1 MRYTV
6 MSAAATQAVMD
17 RLAGRLEPMTHE
29 QGRAYLF
36 LAFAIL
42 ANQAPEVVAFILDR
56 ADEQVQ
62 L

>member
-1 MRYTV
+1 
-6 MSAAATQAVMD
+6 MD

-42 ANQAPEVVAFILDR
+42 EVVAFILDR

>member
-1 MRYTV
+1 
-6 MSAAATQAVMD
+6 MSAAQTEAVMT

-36 LAFAIL
+36 LAFGIL
-42 ANQAPEVVAFILDR
+42 AHQAPEVVDFVLDR
-56 ADEQVQ
+56 ADDRVA

>member
-1 MRYTV
+1 
-6 MSAAATQAVMD
+6 MSAAQTEAVMT

-36 LAFAIL
+36 LAFGIL
-42 ANQAPEVVAFILDR
+42 AHQAPEVVDFVLDR
-56 ADEQVQ
+56 ADERVA